1 MANPEHLEILKQGV
15 EQWNRFRKEHPAGL
29 PDLTEASLYRVTL
42 SGADLSRADLR
53 GANLC
58 AYLSRADLS
67 RSDLSGADLSAADLY
82 KADLSAAILREANL
96 RRAIL
101 YGANLTESNLRGT
114 DLSGANLS
122 GANLFRADLSGVDFT
137 EALANATN
145 FADVD
150 LSAANGLE
158 TIEHRGRSTVGIDTI
173 YKSRGKIPEVFLRGC
188 GVPENFIEYMRSLV
202 VSPIEFYSCFISY
215 SHEDKLFARRL
226 HDTLQGR
233 GIRCW
238 LDEKQLLPGDD
249 IYEQVDRGIRMWD
262 KVLLC
267 CSQHSLASWWVDNEI
282 DAAFEKERLLMKE
295 RKQKVL
301 ALIPL
306 NLDGH
311 LFQWE
316 SGKAK
321 PVRQRLAADF
331 TGWGQ
336 DPQKFEAQVENV
348 IRALRT
354 DEGAREKPPQPR
366 L

>member
-1 MANPEHLEILKQGV
+1 MANPEHLAILKQGV
-15 EQWNRFRKEHPAGL
+15 RQWNEWREEHPEVR
-29 PDLTEASLYRVTL
+29 PDLG
-42 SGADLSRADLR
+42 GAFIF
-53 GANLC
+53 
-58 AYLSRADLS
+58 
-67 RSDLSGADLSAADLY
+67 SA
-82 KADLSAAILREANL
+82 
-96 RRAIL
+96 
-101 YGANLTESNLRGT
+101 

-122 GANLFRADLSGVDFT
+122 GAALSRANLSRTNLSGANIFGANLSGAALSRANLWQADVSEASLSGANIFVANLSGANLSGADLHAAQTYGTD
-137 EALANATN
+137 

-150 LSAANGLE
+150 LSTAKGLE
-158 TIEHRGRSTVGIDTI
+158 TIVHHGPSTIGIDTI

-188 GVPENFIEYMRSLV
+188 GVPENFIEYMHSLV

-238 LDEKQLLPGDD
+238 LDERKMLPGDHIRD
-249 IYEQVDRGIRMWD
+249 QVDRGIHMWD

-267 CSQHSLASWWVDNEI
+267 CSQHSLSSFRVDEEI
-282 DAAFEKERLLMKE
+282 GIAFEKEEQLWKE
-295 RKQKVL
+295 RKQRVL

-311 LFQWE
+311 LFKWE
-316 SGKAK
+316 SGNA
-321 PVRQRLAADF
+321 PRIRERLAADF
-331 TGWGQ
+331 TGWEQ
-336 DPQKFEAQVENV
+336 DAHKFEAQVENV

-354 DEGAREKPPQPR
+354 DEGAREKPPQAK